1 MRSQIPMLN
10 VSLHVSPAFTGRIL
24 VYVKN
29 GVVISDNP
37 IGEEEIIASPRTITE
52 MLERAG
58 YRITSINKG

>member
-1 MRSQIPMLN
+1 MHSQIPMLN
-10 VSLHVSPAFTGRIL
+10 VGLHVSPAFTGRIL

-37 IGEEEIIASPRTITE
+37 IGDEEIIASPRTITE

-58 YRITSINKG
+58 YRITPINKG